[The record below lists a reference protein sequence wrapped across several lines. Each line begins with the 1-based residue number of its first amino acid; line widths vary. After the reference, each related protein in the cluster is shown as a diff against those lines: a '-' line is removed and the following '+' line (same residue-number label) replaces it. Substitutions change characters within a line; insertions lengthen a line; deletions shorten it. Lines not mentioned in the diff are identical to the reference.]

1 MVLIKK
7 DVIELRKSGK
17 FYNCFGDDAIIIH
30 YLLGYKYVPA
40 KGGVG
45 FPESAYNK
53 VINNMEDAEVS
64 YIVYDNNNVVA
75 KKDFKRINCYKDLL
89 KKGLKE
95 LNNEVRYQK
104 IEDKIKTLTPKE
116 LDHVLDVLEDA
127 IS

>member
-1 MVLIKK
+1 
-7 DVIELRKSGK
+7 
-17 FYNCFGDDAIIIH
+17 
-30 YLLGYKYVPA
+30 
-40 KGGVG
+40 
-45 FPESAYNK
+45 
-53 VINNMEDAEVS
+53 MEDAEVS

>member
-30 YLLGYKYVPA
+30 YLLGYKYVPS